1 MENSLQ
7 MIKIEGLY
15 PSKENEILSMND
27 IDVLEESIKKYGV
40 LTPLTVY
47 YSPENPAGFTVLSG
61 HRRLEACKRIGLK
74 EVPVQVISAPKT
86 ANDEFV
92 SRFNANIARYSDEDI
107 TTAINAV
114 AEQWEGLSQ
123 QDRAQITVK
132 LKEVYDK
139 KPGSIPSEFRPR
151 DEYIRAVTGINVSVR
166 SIRRKLTNEAEPEER
181 QEKEKAKPAKKEKKE
196 KKPRSFADFCKG
208 SVYEL
213 HYLISENA
221 EEELPIETRE
231 KIQELIEIMLP
242 YIPKD

>member
-7 MIKIEGLY
+7 TIKIEGLY
-15 PSKENEILSMND
+15 PSKQNKILSMND
-27 IDVLEESIKKYGV
+27 IDVLEESIRKYGV

-61 HRRLEACKRIGLK
+61 HRRLEACERLGLT

-92 SRFNANIARYSDEDI
+92 SRFNANIARTNEEDI
-107 TTAINAV
+107 KTAINAV
-114 AEQWEGLSQ
+114 AEQWESLSQ
-123 QDRAQITVK
+123 EDRAQITVK
-132 LKEVYDK
+132 LKQAHDK
-139 KPGSIPSEFRPR
+139 NPSANPNEFRPR
-151 DEYIRAVTGINVSVR
+151 DEYIRAVTGINLSVR
-166 SIRRKLTNEAEPEER
+166 SIRRKLADEEELEENK
-181 QEKEKAKPAKKEKKE
+181 EKEKAKPKKEKKE